1 MSFQGWLIKKNSIY
15 FGATSYFAQIIPK
28 KPASFDRCFTPPDKA
43 TGKISLQDNKVR
55 EIDGRSFYAMVTG
68 YDDALDMLHD
78 QIPIAL
84 AQSGAIGNGFS
95 TNDLKEL
102 SDYFKRAYF

>member
-1 MSFQGWLIKKNSIY
+1 M
-15 FGATSYFAQIIPK
+15 
-28 KPASFDRCFTPPDKA
+28 PADS
-43 TGKISLQDNKVR
+43 KVR

-95 TNDLKEL
+95 I
-102 SDYFKRAYF
+102 

>member
-1 MSFQGWLIKKNSIY
+1 M
-15 FGATSYFAQIIPK
+15 
-28 KPASFDRCFTPPDKA
+28 PAK
-43 TGKISLQDNKVR
+43 DNKVR

-68 YDDALDMLHD
+68 FDDALDMLHD

-95 TNDLKEL
+95 IQ
-102 SDYFKRAYF
+102 